1 MTDQQNKN
9 RLAEIKLNLIGGLG
23 KLFIDILFL
32 TIRIERDGYSR
43 VRSVISSRK
52 FIIAFWHSRLLL
64 ISYLY
69 KGWNGVAIVS
79 QSKDGEI
86 IARIM
91 EKQGHEPVRGSTTRG
106 GIRALAKQIRRLEEN
121 VRPGAV
127 IPDGPQGPRFKAQP
141 GVIFLAKKT
150 GYPIVPV
157 SYSAKKIKIFNS
169 WDRFVLPYPFTRCL
183 AVYGEPIQV
192 PKDVDSDGVNMYRLR
207 LEQELCRITFEADQ
221 QYGHTIV

>member
-1 MTDQQNKN
+1 
-9 RLAEIKLNLIGGLG
+9 
-23 KLFIDILFL
+23 
-32 TIRIERDGYSR
+32 
-43 VRSVISSRK
+43 
-52 FIIAFWHSRLLL
+52 L

-79 QSKDGEI
+79 QSEDGEI
-86 IARIM
+86 IARIL
-91 EKQGHEPVRGSTTRG
+91 EKQGQEPIRGSTTRG
-106 GIRALAKQIRRLEEN
+106 GIRALAKQIRRLEES

-141 GVIFLAKKT
+141 GVIVLAKKT

-169 WDRFVLPYPFTRCL
+169 WDRFILPYPFTRCL
-183 AVYGEPIQV
+183 AVYGEPIYV

-207 LEQELCRITFEADQ
+207 LEQDLCRITFEADQ
-221 QYGHTIV
+221 QCGHTIV

>member
-1 MTDQQNKN
+1 MDRQNKN
-9 RLAEIKLNLIGGLG
+9 RLAEIKWNLVGGLG
-23 KLFIDILFL
+23 KLFIDILFFTL
-32 TIRIERDGYSR
+32 RIERNGYSS
-43 VRSVISSRK
+43 VRPVISSHR
-52 FIIAFWHSRLLL
+52 FILAFWHSRILL

-79 QSKDGEI
+79 QSEDGEI
-86 IARIM
+86 IARILK
-91 EKQGHEPVRGSTTRG
+91 KQGQEPIRGSTTRG
-106 GIRALAKQIRRLEEN
+106 GIRALAKQIRCLKER

-141 GVIFLAKKT
+141 GVIVLAKKT

-169 WDRFVLPYPFTRCL
+169 WDRFILPHPFTRCL
-183 AVYGEPIQV
+183 AVYGEPIYV

-221 QYGHTIV
+221 QFGHTIE

>member
-1 MTDQQNKN
+1 MDLQNNN
-9 RLAEIKLNLIGGLG
+9 RLAEIKWNLIGGLG
-23 KLFIDILFL
+23 KFFIDILFF
-32 TIRIERDGYSR
+32 TMRIERNGYSS

-52 FIIAFWHSRLLL
+52 FILAFWHSRILL

-79 QSKDGEI
+79 QSEDGEI
-86 IARIM
+86 IARIL
-91 EKQGHEPVRGSTTRG
+91 EKQGQEPIRGSTTRG
-106 GIRALAKQIRRLEEN
+106 GIRALAKQIRRLEES

-141 GVIFLAKKT
+141 GVIVLAKKT

-169 WDRFVLPYPFTRCL
+169 WDRFILPYPFTRCL
-183 AVYGEPIQV
+183 AVYGEPIYV
-192 PKDVDSDGVNMYRLR
+192 PKDIDSDGVNMYRLR
-207 LEQELCRITFEADQ
+207 LEQELCRITSEADQ
-221 QYGHTIV
+221 QFGHTIV